1 MWARIKEVTLTIIS
15 WQPFEPDIERKR
27 LAPGD
32 AGNVVK
38 LRTIGSSE

>member
-15 WQPFEPDIERKR
+15 WQPFERKR

-38 LRTIGSSE
+38 LRTIGPSE